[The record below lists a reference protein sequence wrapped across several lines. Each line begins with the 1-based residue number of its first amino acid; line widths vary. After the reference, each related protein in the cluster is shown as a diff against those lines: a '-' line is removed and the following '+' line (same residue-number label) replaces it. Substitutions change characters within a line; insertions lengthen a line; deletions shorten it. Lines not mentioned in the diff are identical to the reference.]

1 MIKIGI
7 TQRVHYIKEYKEY
20 RDQLDQKWSEFFSEI
35 GILQILLPNN
45 SKLFIDNS
53 IDNLKLNGVILSG
66 GEFLNEHDKDY
77 NDGQKRRD
85 EFENSLVTYCIKK
98 SIPILGICRGMQFL
112 NNFFGGK
119 IRKVNGHV
127 ASSHKINNFSDFSF
141 PKLVNSFHNYGINN
155 KDVPNNFEILATDQE
170 GNVEAFSDKE
180 NNLMGIMWHPERNNP
195 FEDNDIKLIKRVFN
209 S

>member
-85 EFENSLVTYCIKK
+85 EFENSLVTYCIKEG
-98 SIPILGICRGMQFL
+98 IPILGICRGMQFL

-127 ASSHKINNFSDFSF
+127 ASSHKINNFSEFSF
-141 PKLVNSFHNYGINN
+141 PKLVNSFHNYGINHE
-155 KDVPNNFEILATDQE
+155 DVPSNFEILATDQE
-170 GNVEAFSDKE
+170 GNVEAFSDKK

-195 FEDNDIKLIKRVFN
+195 FEDNDIKLIKKIFN

>member
-7 TQRVHYIKEYKEY
+7 TQRVHYIKEFGEY
-20 RDQLDQKWSEFFSEI
+20 RDQLDQKWSELFSEI
-35 GILQILLPNN
+35 GIIQILLPNN
-45 SKLFIDNS
+45 SKLFINNS
-53 IDNLKLNGVILSG
+53 IDSFKLNGVILSG

-119 IRKVNGHV
+119 IQKVNGHV

-209 S
+209 L